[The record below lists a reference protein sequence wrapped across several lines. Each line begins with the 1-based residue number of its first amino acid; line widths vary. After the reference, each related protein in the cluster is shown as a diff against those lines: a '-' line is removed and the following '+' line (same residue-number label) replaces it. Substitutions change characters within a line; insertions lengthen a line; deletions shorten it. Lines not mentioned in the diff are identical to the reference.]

1 MSASDTELLIVYNAD
16 AGVFAMLA
24 DAVHK
29 VVSPAT
35 YPCSLCAITYG
46 PVAMRGAW
54 RSFLESLPNAVRFYH
69 RDDFAVAFP
78 GVAVELP
85 AILIA
90 DADGA
95 PATLVSARELE
106 RVEGVQALIDLV
118 WAKLDALA

>member
-16 AGVFAMLA
+16 GGVFAMLT

-54 RSFLESLPNAVRFYH
+54 RSFLEGLANAVRFYH

-78 GVAVELP
+78 GVDVDLP

-95 PATLVSARELE
+95 PGVLVSAKDLG
-106 RVEGVQALIDLV
+106 RVGGVEDLIVLV
-118 WAKLDALA
+118 QGKLAALA